1 MKKVPVES
9 IGIQDGPSAICSE
22 IHNASIQVSVVK
34 QTISDTMRQPLIQFD
49 KVSKTLGTNQ
59 ILKEVSLCIY
69 EGEVTVIIG
78 KSGVGKSV
86 LLKHIIGLMQPDS
99 GEIFLFGR
107 PLSKMK
113 TPEID
118 KLRGKF
124 SYVFQDAALFDSMT
138 VLENIAFPLRGGTS
152 LLKSEIKNRVEEK
165 MQLFELQGVQDKYP
179 GQISG
184 GMKRRVAL
192 ARALITN
199 PEVVLLDEP
208 TTGLDP
214 IRRNAVLSMLVDF
227 QDKFGFTAVMIS
239 HEIPDIFLI
248 SQRIVMLHEGKIRF
262 EGSYEEI
269 RRLSDPVVRQ
279 FINGLEKPRDTL
291 TGLATQIQGERRFQ
305 EELARLRLHRI
316 IFSVVILKVENLD
329 EINQKIGHVAGQIVL
344 KNLALQIQQ
353 RLDITDS
360 CARYSL
366 DKILIV
372 LHNAGIDET
381 RKFSK
386 SLAKE
391 LTIKDLLDSETGNGL
406 TIRISAGYAQAEEDS
421 LIKEL
426 LTKAESKDS
435 LYYEFELK

>member
-1 MKKVPVES
+1 
-9 IGIQDGPSAICSE
+9 
-22 IHNASIQVSVVK
+22 
-34 QTISDTMRQPLIQFD
+34 MRQPLIQFD

-353 RLDITDS
+353 RLDITNS